1 VSLLTIDVLGPVA
14 LARDG
19 APVRLYR
26 QEAAALA
33 VLVAARGRPVSR
45 ETLISAIWPD
55 GPESGQ
61 DGLATIMS
69 RLRAKLAADGL
80 RIPSAKG
87 SGGYRLAGLHDDSLE
102 SRVDAFRFER
112 ARREGLEL
120 AAGGNAARALER
132 FRAAAGEWRG
142 TALDIGGKSWRYPR
156 LCASFVADLNSQRI
170 DLVTKVA
177 QIALRLGR
185 YQEAGFLRGH
195 PVCAGHE
202 AADVLWLLD
211 VLEALR
217 GEGAAAAERVIES
230 RPPGAGYAQV
240 VDRAL
245 DLVTLAR
252 SGVDVHRPLDA
263 PPEPAAGGEPFPGG
277 RAAELAALDAFGGR
291 VAGGQPAVLAVRG
304 PAGAGKTWLAEEFA
318 RSAAA
323 AGLKMAVTS
332 CQSHGEL
339 HPWRA
344 LAGTLWASAL
354 RDLSDATEP
363 LSKAQQAALT
373 DFVSGRPDRPSAAIA
388 RQRDLTDLTSALCA
402 LLRAGASDRG
412 LVVVFDDADLL
423 SPRGLELLGQ
433 VRTGLAGAPVGWLLI
448 GRPDGN
454 WTDIAE
460 LTRGEVLPPLTLSPP
475 VPGDG
480 GAPGPEQAGTQQA
493 GTQQAARRWLAAAA
507 ITSAGLEIDASLVA
521 EMLDLTGPQADRLR
535 AAATT
540 LGPLD
545 AGEGLRFTAPA
556 QRERLAEDLLA
567 EPALAR
573 WLHRRAF
580 DVLSARARAASWA
593 DPELPGRIAG
603 HARQAGRALSEHD
616 FARAC
621 LDAARAERAA
631 GRIDAATGWAKTG
644 LRRRC
649 DLQTRFDLLLALGD
663 AQNESGDM
671 SGAGNQY
678 LEAYEQAAGRPRW
691 QAAAVIH
698 LARRWSDPGQADDDL
713 LHLLRS
719 SLTALA
725 DADDAEGRHER
736 LQIMA
741 HLAHKST
748 MAVPE
753 HGGAAGALAG
763 PGPADVAGARAG
775 PGPAGPD
782 LARSALGGLT
792 PDTPPGVAC
801 EVLNECRW
809 GLYDHAAPA
818 EALAISERLREA
830 SLRTRSAYYRSEAL
844 IALAIDQLRVG
855 PVTRAEDTIAK
866 HRRYVAQHPRPLGTW
881 LQGTFDTLI
890 DLWHGRFDAAEQ
902 RIFGESLVA
911 VQQAQD
917 SRVLPA
923 DTLQQTWQGQAYWL
937 LRERGRMREVVD
949 SAMAA
954 GIEDHGYFPIWR
966 AAWIL
971 ACADT
976 GRFAE
981 ASDRFSSLLADTGDL
996 ATLPPQ
1002 GWAVPMLALLAESCA
1017 VLAAAGAGDA
1027 MPRFLVPRLES
1038 LLAGHADEIA
1048 LAGWPTVLIGPVSR
1062 SRGLLALAAGDH
1074 GAAAAFFDRAL
1085 PVIGD
1090 ARPQVTRL
1098 RLDKARALLGG
1109 RQPDRPAATSLA
1121 SQVRAAAAQL
1131 GMADLAGQADALLA
1145 QLAS

>member
-1 VSLLTIDVLGPVA
+1 MSLLTIDVLGPVA

-33 VLVAARGRPVSR
+33 VLVAARRRPVSR

-55 GPESGQ
+55 EPESGQ

-80 RIPSAKG
+80 TIPSAKG
-87 SGGYRLAGLHDDSLE
+87 SGEYRLTDLPGESLE

-112 ARREGLEL
+112 ARREGLNL
-120 AAGGNAARALER
+120 AAGGNAALALER
-132 FRAAAGEWRG
+132 FRAAASEWRG
-142 TALDIGGKSWRYPR
+142 TALDIGGKSWPYPR

-185 YQEAGFLRGH
+185 YQEASFLRGH

-252 SGVDVHRPLDA
+252 SGVDVHRPLGALPEPAGSAPPPTADDA
-263 PPEPAAGGEPFPGG
+263 PPASGGPSAAGGGPSPAG
-277 RAAELAALDAFGGR
+277 RSAALDALRSR

-323 AGLKMAVTS
+323 AGLKLTVTS

-354 RDLSDATEP
+354 RDLSDAAEP
-363 LSKAQQAALT
+363 LSKAQQTALT

-388 RQRDLTDLTSALCA
+388 RQRDLSDLTSALCA
-402 LLRAGASDRG
+402 LLRAGAAEGG

-423 SPRGLELLGQ
+423 SARGLELLNQ

-448 GRPDGN
+448 GRPGGN
-454 WTDIAE
+454 WSDIAE
-460 LTRGEVLPPLTLSPP
+460 LARGEVLPPLTLSPP
-475 VPGDG
+475 VPGDV
-480 GAPGPEQAGTQQA
+480 GAPGPERA

-507 ITSAGLEIDASLVA
+507 ITSPGLEIDASLVA

-535 AAATT
+535 TAATR

-545 AGEGLRFTAPA
+545 AGNGLRFSAPA
-556 QRERLAEDLLA
+556 QRERLADDLQA
-567 EPALAR
+567 APALAR

-603 HARQAGRALSEHD
+603 HARQADGALSEHD

-621 LDAARAERAA
+621 LDAARADRAT
-631 GRIDAATGWAKTG
+631 GRIDAAIGWAKTG

-649 DLQTRFDLLLALGD
+649 DLQTRFELLLALGD

-678 LEAYEQAAGRPRW
+678 LEAYEQAAGRPHW
-691 QAAAVIH
+691 QATAVIH

-725 DADDAEGRHER
+725 GADDAEGCHQR

-753 HGGAAGALAG
+753 HGGPAGAQ
-763 PGPADVAGARAG
+763 
-775 PGPAGPD
+775 AGPD
-782 LARSALGGLT
+782 LARSALAGLA

-937 LRERGRMREVVD
+937 LRDRGRMREIVE
-949 SAMAA
+949 SAMAS

-981 ASDRFSSLLADTGDL
+981 ASDRLSSLLADTGDL

-1002 GWAVPMLALLAESCA
+1002 GWAVPTLALLAESCA
-1017 VLAAAGAGDA
+1017 VLAAAGAADA
-1027 MPRFLVPRLES
+1027 MPRFLVARLES

-1074 GAAAAFFDRAL
+1074 AAAAAFFDRAL
-1085 PVIGD
+1085 PVVGD

-1098 RLDKARALLGG
+1098 RLDKARALLGD
-1109 RQPDRPAATSLA
+1109 RRPDRPAATSLA
-1121 SQVRAAAAQL
+1121 SQVRADARQL
-1131 GMADLAGQADALLA
+1131 GMTDLADQAEALLA
-1145 QLAS
+1145 QLTG